1 MDAAIVSFAY
11 PEDYVVPPQRLRRK
25 LLRLGISGSTD
36 DPRSLWIRHFDI
48 CFYLSRV
55 KSAIKFLLK

>member
-11 PEDYVVPPQRLRRK
+11 PEDYVVSPRDCVGSSCVWGLAAQLMTH
-25 LLRLGISGSTD
+25 GHSGFA
-36 DPRSLWIRHFDI
+36 FDI

-55 KSAIKFLLK
+55 KSVIKFILK